1 MRAPCRPRPR
11 AQQVDGGLRGAQAS
25 RHDARVVSV
34 QLYASLCG
42 AASHKGLLQGIE
54 FNYQGP
60 SDAEG
65 YGATPLDVYFLLAVP
80 TVHFIT
86 PGLLMQ
92 PHKEHHGPRMD
103 FFSETCSE

>member
-1 MRAPCRPRPR
+1 M
-11 AQQVDGGLRGAQAS
+11 RGAAN
-25 RHDARVVSV
+25 
-34 QLYASLCG
+34 
-42 AASHKGLLQGIE
+42 HKRLLQGIE

-65 YGATPLDVYFLLAVP
+65 YGATPLDVYFSLAVP

-92 PHKEHHGPRMD
+92 PHKEHHGPRME